1 MREVQYPKWISN
13 IVPVRK
19 KNRQVRVC
27 VDFRDLNAACPK
39 DDFPLPIT
47 ELMIDATVSFVI
59 HGRVQSNQNV
69 PGRLRRIQA
78 RKKSEIEPNSSSIF
92 LFYEMS

>member
-1 MREVQYPKWISN
+1 MRPELVAQIEAEATKFIAAGFIREVKYPKWISN

-27 VDFRDLNAACPK
+27 VDLRDLHAACPK

-47 ELMIDATVSFVI
+47 ELMIDAIIYLGF
-59 HGRVQSNQNV
+59 
-69 PGRLRRIQA
+69 
-78 RKKSEIEPNSSSIF
+78 
-92 LFYEMS
+92 

>member
-1 MREVQYPKWISN
+1 MDKFIAAGFMREVQYPKWISN

-78 RKKSEIEPNSSSIF
+78 RKKSEI
-92 LFYEMS
+92 